1 MLLFKANKAL
11 SKVES
16 WRPGRLERRLLS
28 FVSETAVGR
37 QVVFR
42 ARALIANQTKADNVR
57 QGNQRTG
64 GCTLQGTRVKKEKK
78 GKKQKASVGF
88 ISRA

>member
-57 QGNQRTG
+57 QGKSKQAAAFG
-64 GCTLQGTRVKKEKK
+64 K
-78 GKKQKASVGF
+78 GQE
-88 ISRA
+88 